1 MKRRLLPAVLLAAA
15 PFAHAAL
22 PAVQPGQWVL
32 KSKINGQPH
41 ETKICGNPLDKV
53 AAAIAAA
60 RETEKLGCSVRIE
73 TPVPRTVNVAV
84 DCPADRASADG
95 TQPRAQRHRRA
106 QRQRRLHAIRLDRP
120 APRRPPRNHRRRAR
134 GRLQLSAESPRK
146 R

>member
-1 MKRRLLPAVLLAAA
+1 MKRRLLLAVLLATV

-22 PAVQPGQWVL
+22 PIVQPGQWVL
-32 KSKINGQPH
+32 KGKVDGQPR

-84 DCPADRASADG
+84 ECPADRASADG
-95 TQPRAQRHRRA
+95 SRRVRKGTVELSVNAASMHSVWIDLRRA
-106 QRQRRLHAIRLDRP
+106 G
-120 APRRPPRNHRRRAR
+120 HRETVN
-134 GRLQLSAESPRK
+134 AERVGDCN
-146 R
+146 

>member
-22 PAVQPGQWVL
+22 PTVQHGAWVL
-32 KSKINGQPH
+32 KSKVNGHRH

-60 RETEKLGCSVRIE
+60 RESEKLGCSVRIE

-95 TQPRAQRHRRA
+95 TRHVRKGTVELNVNAASMQSVWIDLRRA
-106 QRQRRLHAIRLDRP
+106 G
-120 APRRPPRNHRRRAR
+120 HRETVD
-134 GRLQLSAESPRK
+134 AERVGDCN
-146 R
+146 